1 MYAMKIRQNGNSDSV
16 TLPKEV
22 LERLKV
28 GRGDM
33 LYLTETPDGYRLTP
47 YKPGFAEKMAAF
59 EKVLRKRRDLMKA
72 LADA

>member
-1 MYAMKIRQNGNSDSV
+1 MHALKIRQNGNSDSI

-28 GRGDM
+28 GRGDTI
-33 LYLTETPDGYRLTP
+33 YLTEAPDGYRLTP

-59 EKVLRKRRDLMKA
+59 EKVMREDRDLLKA
-72 LADA
+72 LGDA